1 MPVVPRRA
9 LFAGLAALL
18 TLVAATLVVL
28 TSTARA
34 ADPRDSFV
42 TRCGIRF
49 CLDGKPYYFAG
60 ANTYDVFT
68 FGFDWLPAPDYVD
81 KAKIDAHLA
90 RLQNDGVSVLR
101 LWMFSHED
109 WQGFEAAE
117 GVYTEEEFILFDYVV
132 KSARDHNIRLIPV
145 FENYWE
151 AYGGIDTRLR
161 WEGLGTGQAN
171 RWRFFNKQQCPGCF
185 DQYKNYVRHALGRTN
200 YFTGVKWTQD
210 PTIFAWEL
218 MNEPRYQDATPNE
231 NTTGTTLRAWVDEM
245 GALVKS
251 LDPNHLLGTG
261 MEGQQTSYGYGG
273 DAGNPFVYIHQSP
286 YIDFTSAHMYPTEGW
301 AGLDFTKAR
310 ALLLR
315 WISDSHDVVGK
326 PFFLGE
332 WNAHENKTEWWSQIY
347 AEMEASGGDG
357 DAFWWFPAN
366 TSCGGFDSGEGC
378 PEHAVFRTHSAAM
391 KAKSG
396 VTNPSPSRSASA
408 SPSRSVSA
416 SPSRSVSASP
426 SASSPSPGGPAS
438 CRVAYRVDNSWSGGF
453 NASVTVTNTGSAAV
467 NQWVLTWTA
476 AAGQGLVNGWNAT
489 VTQSG
494 TTVTARAPAWATSL
508 APGQSWTVGYQGSG
522 PSTPNPTGFAL
533 QGSTCT

>member
-1 MPVVPRRA
+1 MQVMPRRA
-9 LFAGLAALL
+9 LLAGLAALL
-18 TLVAATLVVL
+18 TLVAAALVAL
-28 TSTARA
+28 APTARA

-49 CLDGKPYYFAG
+49 CLDGAPYYFAG

-81 KAKIDAHLA
+81 RARIDAHMA

-117 GVYTEEEFILFDYVV
+117 GVYTEEEFILFDYVI

-161 WEGLGTGQAN
+161 WEGLPTGQAN

-185 DQYKNYVRHALGRTN
+185 DQYKNYVRYALSRTN
-200 YFTGVKWTQD
+200 YFTGVKWTED

-261 MEGQQTSYGYGG
+261 MEGQQTCVRVRRRRGQPVRLHPPVPVHRLHLG
-273 DAGNPFVYIHQSP
+273 PHVPHR
-286 YIDFTSAHMYPTEGW
+286 
-301 AGLDFTKAR
+301 GLGR
-310 ALLLR
+310 
-315 WISDSHDVVGK
+315 
-326 PFFLGE
+326 
-332 WNAHENKTEWWSQIY
+332 
-347 AEMEASGGDG
+347 
-357 DAFWWFPAN
+357 
-366 TSCGGFDSGEGC
+366 
-378 PEHAVFRTHSAAM
+378 
-391 KAKSG
+391 
-396 VTNPSPSRSASA
+396 
-408 SPSRSVSA
+408 
-416 SPSRSVSASP
+416 
-426 SASSPSPGGPAS
+426 PGLHPGP
-438 CRVAYRVDNSWSGGF
+438 G
-453 NASVTVTNTGSAAV
+453 
-467 NQWVLTWTA
+467 TA
-476 AAGQGLVNGWNAT
+476 AALDQRLAQPGRQAVLPRRVERARQQDRVVAPDLRRDGGERRRRRRVLV
-489 VTQSG
+489 V
-494 TTVTARAPAWATSL
+494 
-508 APGQSWTVGYQGSG
+508 PGQHQ
-522 PSTPNPTGFAL
+522 L
-533 QGSTCT
+533 RRLRQR